1 MKRFLSLFVAL
12 SVVGTMFCSADELNL
27 AQLRL
32 RGDIKNFI
40 QQEGYMPEID
50 EDGDIKFKKE
60 GETFYVMVNSS
71 DVSPMYVVLSKS
83 FNNPE
88 GYSPQ
93 AIKLAASQLNFYKGV
108 KVLCFEK
115 SFSIRAELY
124 LTSADAF
131 KESFSKLVK
140 QIINVEEDV
149 MDEIKKA
156 SNEGAGGA
164 ASSSFVPFMVTKLE
178 VADVDYDGNI
188 QQGYGSTI
196 YAYKTKYLKP
206 RITVTPMMGNGDYTV
221 YVKLFK
227 DGELKTG
234 NTSPTGYSFSS
245 KVTVSGTSS
254 QTFYLSGW
262 GSNTAGHWPAGSYR
276 FEVWYGDYCVGSK
289 DFKVY

>member
-1 MKRFLSLFVAL
+1 MKRIVSLFALLFVLGSALSL
-12 SVVGTMFCSADELNL
+12 ADELNL

-32 RGDIKNFI
+32 RGDIKNFL
-40 QQEGYMPEID
+40 QQEGYVPEID
-50 EDGDIKFKKE
+50 EYGDIVFKKE
-60 GETFYVMVNSS
+60 GEKYYVTVNPS
-71 DVSPMYVVLSKS
+71 DVSPMYVVLFRV

-93 AIKLAASQLNFYKGV
+93 TIKLAASQLNFYKGV
-108 KVLCFEK
+108 KVLCYEDF
-115 SFSIRAELY
+115 FSVRAELY
-124 LTSADAF
+124 LASADAF
-131 KESFSKLVK
+131 KDAFSKLVK
-140 QIINVEEDV
+140 QIANVEEAVVDRL
-149 MDEIKKA
+149 EKA

-164 ASSSFVPFMVTKLE
+164 VSSSFVPFMVTKLE

-188 QQGYGSTI
+188 QQSYGSTI

-234 NTSPTGYSFSS
+234 NTSPTGYSFSN
-245 KVTVSGTSS
+245 KVTISGTSS

-262 GSNTAGHWPAGSYR
+262 GSNTAGHWSAGSYR